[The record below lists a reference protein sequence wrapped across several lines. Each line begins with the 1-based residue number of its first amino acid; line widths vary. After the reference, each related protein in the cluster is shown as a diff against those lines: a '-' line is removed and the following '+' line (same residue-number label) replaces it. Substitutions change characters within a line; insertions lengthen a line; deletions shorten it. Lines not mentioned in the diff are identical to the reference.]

1 MVLRVVINVQWTPV
15 HPTLEKRA
23 EEAGNLLNYFCSLF
37 VGRSECTK
45 KKSCAKQKTGEK

>member
-37 VGRSECTK
+37 VGSECTK
-45 KKSCAKQKTGEK
+45 KKVMCQAKNWREK